1 LDDDF
6 DTPAALALLHE
17 WASTRQLEL
26 LRRGLAVFGLESLA
40 ERAEAPAEVAK
51 LAAARLRAR
60 EARDFAEADR
70 LRDEIAAAGWE
81 VRDAAGGFELVP
93 LT

>member
-1 LDDDF
+1 MHGWRD
-6 DTPAALALLHE
+6 H
-17 WASTRQLEL
+17 EL
-26 LRRGLAVFGLESLA
+26 LQRALSVFGLESLA
-40 ERAEAPAEVAK
+40 SRVDAPPEVVK
-51 LAAARLRAR
+51 LAEARLRAR

-81 VRDAAGGFELVP
+81 VRDVAGGFELVP